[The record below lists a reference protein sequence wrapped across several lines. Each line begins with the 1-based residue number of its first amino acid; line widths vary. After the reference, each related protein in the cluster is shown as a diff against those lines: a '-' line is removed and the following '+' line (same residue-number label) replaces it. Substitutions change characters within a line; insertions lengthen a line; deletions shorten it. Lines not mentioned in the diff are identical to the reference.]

1 MNGAFDTLATAEAL
15 KAAGMEDA
23 HAKAIAGAMRDAI
36 TESVATKADISRLEG
51 KVEADIARLE
61 SKVEADIARLESKIE
76 TDVTRLE
83 GKIGADTARIEA
95 RITQLESKIEAATAN
110 TKVQV
115 MLFMVAVGGAIVAAV
130 KLIP

>member
-51 KVEADIARLE
+51 KVET
-61 SKVEADIARLESKIE
+61 DIARLESKIE

-83 GKIGADTARIEA
+83 GKIGADTARLEA

>member
-61 SKVEADIARLESKIE
+61 SKIEA
-76 TDVTRLE
+76 DVTRLE

>member
-61 SKVEADIARLESKIE
+61 SKIE

-83 GKIGADTARIEA
+83 GKIGADTARLEA